1 MRDELLTVEQAAKR
15 LGTFETSG
23 VSFPRRLI
31 SERRIRFVKLGRL
44 VRIPASAVQDYIDHG
59 TVDPINP
66 PIRLV

>member
-1 MRDELLTVEQAAKR
+1 MGDELLTVEQAAKR

-31 SERRIRFVKLGRL
+31 SERRIRILKLGRL
-44 VRIPASAVQDYIDHG
+44 VRIPASAVQEYIDRG

-66 PIRLV
+66 PIRIV